1 MPPGA
6 LLLQRRVR
14 SVGQARWQR
23 LHDGVHLHRRRPGTG
38 FGANPPV
45 SRFCRSHR
53 SILGTDTANIAATS
67 SRGVPIATAR
77 TTRSR
82 RSSEY
87 GFMLQA

>member
-1 MPPGA
+1 MTAFIFTAGG
-6 LLLQRRVR
+6 R
-14 SVGQARWQR
+14 
-23 LHDGVHLHRRRPGTG
+23 GTG
-38 FGANPPV
+38 FGASPPV